1 MRVPLVWFTTLAW
14 CVTLVALPSVLVAAT
29 LGALEVSL
37 VALVAAYVVL
47 GALATR
53 VVAPKPIGARLSD
66 APHLTLCH
74 PHGILTHGFV
84 GLCVGYRTWSAD
96 RLATHGAPHFI
107 AANITASADFFCRAL
122 SCRCSSPSRASIDS
136 LMRQQ
141 KDIFLLPGGFNELV
155 RHSYHFDVVDVGSRG
170 AIRLALRHGYAVRV
184 AFAFGERKTAYNLF
198 EGPQQGPQGPQQG
211 PHGLWNVRLWL
222 AKRGVPAVVPLL
234 LPWAPSPTVA
244 FSPTLT
250 FPLIADPTDADVERW
265 HAAYVAALRDVH
277 AAFKAPDDHLVV
289 YDLRK
294 RT

>member
-1 MRVPLVWFTTLAW
+1 VPLVWFATLVW
-14 CVTLVALPSVLVAAT
+14 CVTLAALPSVLVAAM

-37 VALVAAYVVL
+37 VALVVAYVAL
-47 GALATR
+47 GALVTR
-53 VVAPKPIGARLSD
+53 VVAPKPIGARLPD

-74 PHGILTHGFV
+74 PHGILGHGFV
-84 GLCVGYRTWSAD
+84 GLGVGYRTWSAD
-96 RLATHGAPHFI
+96 RYATHGAPHFI
-107 AANITASADFFCRAL
+107 AANITVVADFFCRMV

-141 KDIFLLPGGFNELV
+141 KDIFLLPGGFNELI

-170 AIRLALRHGYAVRV
+170 AIRLALCHGYAVRV

-198 EGPQQGPQGPQQG
+198 EGPQGPQQG
-211 PHGLWNVRLWL
+211 PQGLWNVRLWL
-222 AKRGVPAVVPLL
+222 AKRGVPAVVPFLV
-234 LPWAPSPTVA
+234 PWAPSPTVA
-244 FSPTLT
+244 FSPTLK
-250 FPLIADPTDADVERW
+250 FPRIADPTDADVERW

>member
-1 MRVPLVWFTTLAW
+1 VTLA
-14 CVTLVALPSVLVAAT
+14 ALPSVLVAAT
-29 LGALEVSL
+29 LGALKETL
-37 VALVAAYVVL
+37 LALVAAYVVL

-74 PHGILTHGFV
+74 PHGILGHGFV
-84 GLCVGYRTWSAD
+84 GLGVGYRTWSAD
-96 RLATHGAPHFI
+96 RYATHGAPHFI
-107 AANITASADFFCRAL
+107 AANITAVADFFCRMV

-141 KDIFLLPGGFNELV
+141 KDIFLLPGGFNELI

-184 AFAFGERKTAYNLF
+184 AFAFGERKTAHNLF
-198 EGPQQGPQGPQQG
+198 ESAPQGLQGPQQGPRQGPQQGPQ
-211 PHGLWNVRLWL
+211 GLWNVRLWL
-222 AKRGVPAVVPLL
+222 AKRGVPAVVPFL

-244 FSPTLT
+244 FSPTLK

-265 HAAYVAALRDVH
+265 HAEYVAALRDVH
-277 AAFKAPDDHLVV
+277 AAFRALDDHLVV